1 MTGTKV
7 VKAKIPLDKYRRW
20 VWTSQSI
27 FLAVWL
33 AMSVWLLVDAAL
45 HPTIYYV
52 TVNLVIFFL
61 WNVFV
66 LPTAVASMLSLYL
79 VKGQEKGNYLAV
91 ERTYS
96 RYQRNFPWLFAA
108 NRKVAAT
115 NYCNLGTARL
125 YQGNYE
131 GAEQSY
137 AQAVAVAASDKKFAK
152 TAYMGMLYNNLAVC
166 LMHQGRLEEAEH
178 IAQNAVDLVRD
189 KTARKWGAAQGLPL
203 TTMGGI
209 LVLQNRLDEAGERL
223 DEAQSYYAQ
232 DPGRGNM
239 KVSQF
244 VYRALLAARQ
254 GKLDQSISYF
264 KELMQLREAC
274 PAWFSNLS
282 VMPLYLLANEY
293 MNAKQFDAAQQAL
306 QVAYAVAKEHP
317 VHPVSVK
324 LRSFCEKL
332 LLLTDRKSE
341 IADMHSWLWDPKDSN
356 TLTQEGGKQ

>member
-7 VKAKIPLDKYRRW
+7 VKSKAPLDKYRRW

-33 AMSVWLLVDAAL
+33 GMSVWLLVDAAM
-45 HPTIYYV
+45 HPTIYYL
-52 TVNLVIFFL
+52 TVNLVIFL
-61 WNVFV
+61 VWNILFF
-66 LPTAVASMLSLYL
+66 PGAVASMLSLYL
-79 VKGQEKGNYLAV
+79 VKAQETGSYLAV
-91 ERTYS
+91 DRAYS
-96 RYQRNFPWLFAA
+96 KYQKNFPLLFTA
-108 NRKVAAT
+108 NKKIAAT

-131 GAEQSY
+131 GAEKCY
-137 AQAVAVAASDKKFAK
+137 TIAIDTASRDKRFAK

-178 IAQNAVDLVRD
+178 IAQNAVDLVRE

-209 LVLQNRLDEAGERL
+209 LLLQNRLDDAEARL
-223 DEAQSYYAQ
+223 DEAQTYYAL
-232 DPGRGNM
+232 DPGWGNM

-244 VYRALLAARQ
+244 MYRALLAARQ
-254 GKLDQSISYF
+254 GKFDSSLSSFED
-264 KELMQLREAC
+264 LMHLRAVS
-274 PAWFSNLS
+274 PTWFSNLS

-293 MNAKQFDAAQQAL
+293 MNAKRFDAAQRAL
-306 QVAYAVAKEHP
+306 QVAYEVAKEHP

-332 LLLTDRKSE
+332 LLLTDRQNE
-341 IADMHSWLWDPKDSN
+341 VADMHSWLWDPKDS